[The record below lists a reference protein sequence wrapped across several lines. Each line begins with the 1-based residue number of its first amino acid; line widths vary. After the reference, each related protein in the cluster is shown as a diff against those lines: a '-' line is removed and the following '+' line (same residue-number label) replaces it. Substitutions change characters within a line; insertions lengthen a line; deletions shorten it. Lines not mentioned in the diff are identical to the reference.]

1 MKMVFLFDFKID
13 KFPLIGKG
21 KMLTTRGMDWT
32 SGVHKKPAQNK
43 SDGFFTGLF

>member
-21 KMLTTRGMDWT
+21 KMLTT
-32 SGVHKKPAQNK
+32 
-43 SDGFFTGLF
+43 TGYGLDLWSA